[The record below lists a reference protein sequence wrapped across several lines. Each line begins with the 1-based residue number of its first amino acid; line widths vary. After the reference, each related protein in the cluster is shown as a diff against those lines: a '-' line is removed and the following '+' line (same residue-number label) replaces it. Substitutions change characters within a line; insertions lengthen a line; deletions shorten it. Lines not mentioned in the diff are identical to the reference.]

1 VVLCFRDFTL
11 PTTISIAGSRSV
23 RSGLILILI
32 LILIDWYSS
41 EREESWWL
49 FFFLLF
55 LFCSIFFYLR
65 FPLLSLIIP
74 FFTFLLLLRLFFCY
88 DRTPRLIWLCVC
100 SVSGWSACATCALC
114 GVRLRFIT
122 SISCLM
128 IPSFSLLYLLWTVIW
143 SGRN

>member
-49 FFFLLF
+49 FFFSSVSVLF
-55 LFCSIFFYLR
+55 YFFLSAFPPFLPYNPFFR
-65 FPLLSLIIP
+65 FPSVATTI
-74 FFTFLLLLRLFFCY
+74 LLL
-88 DRTPRLIWLCVC
+88 
-100 SVSGWSACATCALC
+100 
-114 GVRLRFIT
+114 
-122 SISCLM
+122 
-128 IPSFSLLYLLWTVIW
+128 
-143 SGRN
+143 